1 MTRWAAI
8 QYRDFWDQPLIFL
21 LNDGGRTF
29 LFDCPFDDTTEDYLD
44 AYQVHL
50 MPDLHE
56 NDLSGSWAELYQ
68 KSLTELGTVPIA
80 DVKFDPT
87 KRLFADA
94 SVLDRLT
101 ASGIAKPSVSKVQQ

>member
-29 LFDCPFDDTTEDYLD
+29 LFDCPFDDSTEDYLD

-50 MPDLHE
+50 MPNLNE
-56 NDLSGSWAELYQ
+56 CDLSGSWAELYQ
-68 KSLTELGTVPIA
+68 KSLTELGTVPVA

-94 SVLDRLT
+94 SILDRLT
-101 ASGIAKPSVSKVQQ
+101 ASVIAKQSVCNVQ